1 MCGIVGLFSYSGPPV
16 DPDRIRAMSA
26 RVRHCGPDGDGEW
39 LSADGRVGLG
49 HRRLS
54 IVDLSTRIAQP
65 MANEDGA
72 IQLAFNG
79 EIYNHAEIRAELE
92 MLGGHR
98 WRTDHS
104 DTEVVIHAYEQWGT
118 GCVERFRG
126 DFAIALWDS
135 RKERYNALRDR
146 S

>member
-1 MCGIVGLFSYSGPPV
+1 
-16 DPDRIRAMSA
+16 
-26 RVRHCGPDGDGEW
+26 
-39 LSADGRVGLG
+39 
-49 HRRLS
+49 
-54 IVDLSTRIAQP
+54 

-72 IQLAFNG
+72 IQLVFNG

-92 MLGGHR
+92 TLGGHR